1 MPPPPPDVKK
11 AAKLDKVMSAPAA
24 EGGRA
29 AGDLRSL
36 FSAAPPAAA
45 GQPGLR
51 KALSEGAQPLA
62 RSEAR
67 NSASP

>member
-1 MPPPPPDVKK
+1 MYI
-11 AAKLDKVMSAPAA
+11 SRA
-24 EGGRA
+24 EGEGRA
-29 AGDLRSL
+29 AGDLRWL

-45 GQPGLR
+45 GQPRLR